1 MPDLRCFVQKVMMI
15 PILCW
20 TKESIL
26 GPQGD
31 VKARL
36 RMGAQAVIS
45 GCILLCYFEGIRRLP
60 LGDFGAIAFS
70 SPAFTMVLSIF
81 MLKDHCGVYRCI
93 IGIILTVGVVL
104 ISRPSALFPE
114 VSDAE
119 DNATTGEN
127 NATTPTSP
135 QLELKT
141 SVDLLGIFFALAGSA
156 LSALV
161 TIIAR

>member
-1 MPDLRCFVQKVMMI
+1 MI
-15 PILCW
+15 PVLCW

-26 GPQGD
+26 GPPGD

-81 MLKDHCGVYRCI
+81 MLRDHCGFYRCM

-114 VSDAE
+114 DAPASDAE
-119 DNATTGEN
+119 DDVTTVDN
-127 NATTPTSP
+127 NATTTKSP
-135 QLELKT
+135 QLELTT
-141 SVDLLGIFFALAGSA
+141 SVDILGIFFVLAGSA

>member
-1 MPDLRCFVQKVMMI
+1 MLDLRCFVQKVCMI
-15 PILCW
+15 PVLCW
-20 TKESIL
+20 TKAGIL
-26 GPQGD
+26 GPPGD

-45 GCILLCYFEGIRRLP
+45 GCILLSYFEGIRRLP
-60 LGDFGAIAFS
+60 IGDFGAIAFS
-70 SPAFTMVLSIF
+70 SPAFTIVLSIF

-93 IGIILTVGVVL
+93 IGIVLTVGVVL
-104 ISRPSALFPE
+104 ISRPTAMFPE
-114 VSDAE
+114 ESVPE

-127 NATTPTSP
+127 VATTPETP